1 MKTLA
6 RFFALVFAAT
16 LFAAP
21 LPAPAQQK
29 QDTMDK
35 KDKKEQPKKKLF
47 NKKKRSFKEATK
59 QVTKKGDAKNAPAP
73 GPK

>member
-6 RFFALVFAAT
+6 RFFAMVFAAT

-35 KDKKEQPKKKLF
+35 KEAPKKKKLF
-47 NKKKRSFKEATK
+47 KQSKKKKPAAKT
-59 QVTKKGDAKNAPAP
+59 GDAKNAPAP
-73 GPK
+73 GQK

>member
-1 MKTLA
+1 MKTLT
-6 RFFALVFAAT
+6 RLFALMFAAT

-21 LPAPAQQK
+21 LPSIAQQK

-35 KDKKEQPKKKLF
+35 KEGKKKSS
-47 NKKKRSFKEATK
+47 KKKSSKKSTK
-59 QVTKKGDAKNAPAP
+59 AGDSKNAPAP

>member
-1 MKTLA
+1 MKIFLAVMFTLG
-6 RFFALVFAAT
+6 

-21 LPAPAQQK
+21 VPVPAQQK

-35 KDKKEQPKKKLF
+35 KESKKTAKKKAS
-47 NKKKRSFKEATK
+47 KKKS
-59 QVTKKGDAKNAPAP
+59 GDAKAAPAP

>member
-6 RFFALVFAAT
+6 RLFALAFAAT
-16 LFAAP
+16 LFTAP
-21 LPAPAQQK
+21 LPALAQQK

-35 KDKKEQPKKKLF
+35 KDSSKKPAKKKAS
-47 NKKKRSFKEATK
+47 KKKSSAKSG
-59 QVTKKGDAKNAPAP
+59 GDAKNAPAP

>member
-1 MKTLA
+1 MKNFTRL
-6 RFFALVFAAT
+6 FALAFATT

-21 LPAPAQQK
+21 LPAAAQQK

-35 KDKKEQPKKKLF
+35 KESPKKTT
-47 NKKKRSFKEATK
+47 KKKS
-59 QVTKKGDAKNAPAP
+59 TKKKSAAKTGDDAKKAPAP

>member
-6 RFFALVFAAT
+6 KAFALIFAAT

-21 LPAPAQQK
+21 VPVLAQQK

-35 KDKKEQPKKKLF
+35 KEGKKKST
-47 NKKKRSFKEATK
+47 KKKSSKKSTK
-59 QVTKKGDAKNAPAP
+59 GADKNAPAP

>member
-1 MKTLA
+1 MKTLT
-6 RFFALVFAAT
+6 RLFALVFAAT

-35 KDKKEQPKKKLF
+35 KESKKSSAKKKPT
-47 NKKKRSFKEATK
+47 KKKSAAKT
-59 QVTKKGDAKNAPAP
+59 GDDAKNAPAP

>member
-6 RFFALVFAAT
+6 RLFAIAFAAT
-16 LFAAP
+16 LFSAP
-21 LPAPAQQK
+21 LPAAAQQK

-35 KDKKEQPKKKLF
+35 KEEP
-47 NKKKRSFKEATK
+47 KKKRSKSTK
-59 QVTKKGDAKNAPAP
+59 TSKKKKSAAKTGEDAAKAPAP

>member
-6 RFFALVFAAT
+6 RVFTLMFAAT

-21 LPAPAQQK
+21 LPALAQQK

-35 KDKKEQPKKKLF
+35 KEEPKKKSA
-47 NKKKRSFKEATK
+47 KKKP
-59 QVTKKGDAKNAPAP
+59 TKKKSAAKTGEDASKAPAP

>member
-6 RFFALVFAAT
+6 RIFAILFAAT

-21 LPAPAQQK
+21 LPAAAQQK

-35 KDKKEQPKKKLF
+35 KEEPKKK
-47 NKKKRSFKEATK
+47 RTK
-59 QVTKKGDAKNAPAP
+59 AKAKAKTTKKSAAKTGEDAKKAPAP

>member
-1 MKTLA
+1 MIRLFTLI
-6 RFFALVFAAT
+6 FAAT

-21 LPAPAQQK
+21 LPASAQQK

-35 KDKKEQPKKKLF
+35 KEEPKKKA
-47 NKKKRSFKEATK
+47 KKKST
-59 QVTKKGDAKNAPAP
+59 TKKSAAKTGEDAKKAPAP

>member
-1 MKTLA
+1 MT

-16 LFAAP
+16 LLGAP
-21 LPAPAQQK
+21 LPAAAQQK

-35 KDKKEQPKKKLF
+35 KEEPKKKA
-47 NKKKRSFKEATK
+47 KKKS
-59 QVTKKGDAKNAPAP
+59 TKKKSAAKTGEDAKKAPAP

>member
-6 RFFALVFAAT
+6 RLFAVLFAAT
-16 LFAAP
+16 LLNAP
-21 LPAPAQQK
+21 LPVAAQQK

-35 KDKKEQPKKKLF
+35 KEEPKKKRTKGKTT
-47 NKKKRSFKEATK
+47 KKKKSAAKTGE
-59 QVTKKGDAKNAPAP
+59 DAAKAPAP